1 MEKLLFWEAR
11 QHDNNKTFGFQT
23 DKCLYQSILQRHLF
37 VNPFLRL
44 LADGSSRSSFKNCAY
59 LQRKTTPLPP
69 CKKKQKTIRSIL
81 QEEFTLLYVIPLY
94 ACYYCGSLWG
104 LLLIQRRK
112 LQDELFAGERT
123 LVAKAALR
131 GWLNIAAHIFHKCPF
146 LFSPRLYFYRH
157 SLQPEATAIIIV
169 LTSLKTA
176 IRAFSRSV

>member
-23 DKCLYQSILQRHLF
+23 DKCFYQSILQRHLF

-44 LADGSSRSSFKNCAY
+44 LADGSSRSSFQNCAY

-104 LLLIQRRK
+104 GLLLIQRRK
-112 LQDELFAGERT
+112 APRRVVRRRKKLSWQKRHFAAG
-123 LVAKAALR
+123 
-131 GWLNIAAHIFHKCPF
+131 
-146 LFSPRLYFYRH
+146 
-157 SLQPEATAIIIV
+157 Q
-169 LTSLKTA
+169 TSLHT
-176 IRAFSRSV
+176 FPTSVLSSFLHDCTSIGILCSQRQPQ